1 MKKLIYLFLL
11 LPIFINA
18 QDLYWLDVMVEIP
31 RENQPTA
38 TTLINEYYSSINI
51 PSDISISFSSIPFKG
66 VDIKATH
73 ILSMFSPSAE
83 SLANFWA
90 SLGKGDRWNMYSAGM
105 RGKVKPR
112 GLAGNVLVGMNYDK
126 AGSLGQVWLFKVHA
140 KDRQKFVSAFSKLM
154 KIIEPKGL
162 IACGQIT
169 HGNSNGESMFIY
181 STSESLIEAI
191 SSSPSNKK
199 EADAFQ
205 NFFDEI
211 SFADLSQSFT
221 RSLIKEF

>member
-1 MKKLIYLFLL
+1 MYKRQ
-11 LPIFINA
+11 A
-18 QDLYWLDVMVEIP
+18 QDLYWYDVMLEIP
-31 RENQPTA
+31 RETRESA
-38 TTLINEYYSSINI
+38 ETLIKDYYSNIDI
-51 PSDISISFSSIPFKG
+51 PSDVNLSFSRIPLKG
-66 VDIKATH
+66 ENVEATH
-73 ILSMFSPSAE
+73 MLSMFSTSAE
-83 SLANFWA
+83 SLANFRG
-90 SLGKGDRWNMYSAGM
+90 SLSGEKWNIYTSGM
-105 RGKVKPR
+105 Q
-112 GLAGNVLVGMNYDK
+112 GLANVTSSMAGNVLVGMNYDK